1 MRLPHFVCGDWS
13 IELDAGRTV
22 ECLSQNVND
31 YCQLATE
38 PAGTRNLDYG
48 TGNAV
53 LSAGSSTTH
62 NTTANMARK
71 ISRRIPKGHFKKR
84 PDLMYWVDDEQPEE
98 FDFTFD
104 CPVCVVQSGGCG
116 FLALN
121 KGFCIW
127 TDRDAAETYLE
138 RAADALPDNPS
149 GDTLDV
155 VEIESDSD
163 LLDLLM
169 RHTPREWRKS

>member
-1 MRLPHFVCGDWS
+1 MAPEMQFYRQEVP
-13 IELDAGRTV
+13 
-22 ECLSQNVND
+22 Q
-31 YCQLATE
+31 
-38 PAGTRNLDYG
+38 P
-48 TGNAV
+48 
-53 LSAGSSTTH
+53 TTP
-62 NTTANMARK
+62 TANMARK

-104 CPVCVVQSGGCG
+104 CPVCVVQAGGCG

-121 KGFCIW
+121 SGFCIW

-138 RAADALPDNPS
+138 RAADTLPDNPS

-169 RHTPREWRKS
+169 RAHAAGVEEIVVDLARPDQTFAQCLYVANVLDILRERID

>member
-1 MRLPHFVCGDWS
+1 
-13 IELDAGRTV
+13 
-22 ECLSQNVND
+22 
-31 YCQLATE
+31 
-38 PAGTRNLDYG
+38 
-48 TGNAV
+48 
-53 LSAGSSTTH
+53 
-62 NTTANMARK
+62 MARK

-84 PDLMYWVDDEQPEE
+84 PDLMSWIDDEQPEE

-121 KGFCIW
+121 YGFCLW

-138 RAADALPDNPS
+138 RAADTLPDNPS

-169 RHTPREWRKS
+169 CAHAEGVEEIVVDLARPDQTFAQCLYVANVLDILRERID

>member
-1 MRLPHFVCGDWS
+1 
-13 IELDAGRTV
+13 
-22 ECLSQNVND
+22 
-31 YCQLATE
+31 
-38 PAGTRNLDYG
+38 
-48 TGNAV
+48 
-53 LSAGSSTTH
+53 
-62 NTTANMARK
+62 
-71 ISRRIPKGHFKKR
+71 
-84 PDLMYWVDDEQPEE
+84 MYWVDDEQPEE

-121 KGFCIW
+121 NRFCLW

-138 RAADALPDNPS
+138 RAADTLPDNPS

-169 RHTPREWRKS
+169 RTRRGSGGNRSRSGKARSDVRAVPICRERTGHTP

>member
-1 MRLPHFVCGDWS
+1 
-13 IELDAGRTV
+13 
-22 ECLSQNVND
+22 
-31 YCQLATE
+31 
-38 PAGTRNLDYG
+38 
-48 TGNAV
+48 
-53 LSAGSSTTH
+53 
-62 NTTANMARK
+62 
-71 ISRRIPKGHFKKR
+71 
-84 PDLMYWVDDEQPEE
+84 MYWVDDEQPEE

-121 KGFCIW
+121 NRFCLW

-138 RAADALPDNPS
+138 RAADTLPDNPS

-155 VEIESDSD
+155 VEIKSDSD

-169 RHTPREWRKS
+169 RAHAEGVEEIVVDLARPDQTFAQCLYVANVLDILRERID